1 MAQIIQTEGIINS
14 DGVDFIDPFIDVY
27 YLSYN
32 GVAPIYA
39 FPQIVTLQQNVLAQ
53 LFMISIDADPMI
65 TNREFIL
72 EVTIGVL
79 KNTYPFC
86 KFTIVSNDNNIK

>member
-1 MAQIIQTEGIINS
+1 MYELIQTDGNITV
-14 DGVDFIDPFIDVY
+14 DGVEFTDPYIDVY

-53 LFMISIDADPMI
+53 LFMVEIATDPMM
-65 TNREFIL
+65 TNRELIL
-72 EVTIGVL
+72 NIIIGVL
-79 KNTYPFC
+79 QNTYPLC
-86 KFTIVSNDNNIK
+86 TFTIIRNATN

>member
-1 MAQIIQTEGIINS
+1 MVKIIETDGIINV
-14 DGVDFIDPFIDVY
+14 DGIDFTNPFIDVY

-53 LFMISIDADPMI
+53 LFMVSIDTDPLI
-65 TNREFIL
+65 TNRELIL
-72 EVTIGVL
+72 NIIIGVL
-79 KNTYPFC
+79 ENTYPLC
-86 KFTIVSNDNNIK
+86 KFTIVSNDTNN

>member
-1 MAQIIQTEGIINS
+1 MAQIIKTEGVINC
-14 DGVDFIDPFIDVY
+14 DGVDFIDPYIDIY

-53 LFMISIDADPMI
+53 LFMVSIDADPMQ
-65 TNREFIL
+65 TNRELIL
-72 EVTIGVL
+72 NIIIGVL
-79 KNTYPFC
+79 ENTYPLC
-86 KFTIVSNDNNIK
+86 KFTIVSNDTNN